1 MFNKTNLSLLLYPPA
16 MCALSC
22 PGSSPPSLPGRDDTT
37 RRAEEA
43 SCREGRSALVL
54 SSAPRPPPQVPGT
67 LNVRDVPA
75 CPWLWMENLCPSRR
89 PPTPWSRSP
98 PSSGLYSCS
107 YSHHLRHRQCVPLSW
122 VTSVRAEAHSA
133 IHGLPEDLTPQSPA
147 RRPASAL
154 SHRHAFTELL
164 STLPFLSSAIPT
176 RCPPSPPDLLV
187 RSR

>member
-43 SCREGRSALVL
+43 SCREGVL
-54 SSAPRPPPQVPGT
+54 SCYHPPQVPGT
-67 LNVRDVPA
+67 LNVRHVPA

-154 SHRHAFTELL
+154 SHRLAFTELL